1 MPRNLDDAIAS
12 YTTYL
17 LTAAGRSRATAE
29 NYARDLEQFMEF
41 SGVGKLAA
49 LDRRAVLKWLN
60 SLYERE
66 MSPRSMSR
74 KLSSLRGFVTWAME
88 HNLLKSDPIPPE
100 LSMPRELY
108 MPHSVSEEEVQRII
122 EAAAG
127 SDPLTVRDRAMLE
140 LLYAT
145 GMRVSELCSL
155 RQLDLHLADGFATV
169 TGKGS
174 KQRVV
179 PLGQYAIDAT
189 GEWLPLRGAVCPAA
203 RGLAEVFVS
212 KRGPISRSTVF
223 RIVKR
228 YAAAA
233 GVDDVSPHTFR
244 HSCASHLLEH
254 GMDLRLVQELLGH
267 ASLETTQV
275 YTHIEKRRL
284 RQVYDRCHPLA

>member
-1 MPRNLDDAIAS
+1 MPRTLDDAIAN
-12 YTTYL
+12 YTAYL

-41 SGVGKLAA
+41 SGVGKMSA
-49 LDRRAVLKWLN
+49 LDRSAVLKWLN

-66 MSPRSMSR
+66 MAPRSMAR
-74 KLSSLRGFVTWAME
+74 KLSSLRGFVTWAVE
-88 HNLLKSDPIPPE
+88 HNLLKSDPIPPD

-108 MPHSVSEEEVQRII
+108 LPHALSEEEVMRII

-127 SDPLTVRDRAMLE
+127 TDPLDIRDRAMLE

-145 GMRVSELCSL
+145 GMRVSELCGL
-155 RQLDLHLADGFATV
+155 GQLDLHLADGFATV

-179 PLGQYAIDAT
+179 PLGQYAIEAT

-212 KRGPISRSTVF
+212 QRGPISRSTVF

-228 YAAAA
+228 CAAVA

-244 HSCASHLLEH
+244 HSCASHLLAH

-275 YTHIEKRRL
+275 YTHIEKQRL
-284 RQVYDRCHPLA
+284 RQVYDECHPLA